1 MRNLKKILALVLA
14 LVMSFSLMAT
24 ANAFTD
30 SDKINGTY
38 EEAVEV
44 LSALKVFQ
52 GYENGSFVPQGS
64 ITRAE
69 VAAIIYRIVTGDVAD
84 KQVGI
89 YADYNKFNDV
99 KSTSWYAGYVNF
111 CANAEYIKGYDA
123 KTFGPNDPVTGYQ
136 ALAMILRA
144 VGYDKNGEF
153 TGTGWQTQTAAVG
166 KKLGI
171 TNNVSEG
178 TLGVAATREVVA
190 EILFRTIMVPQV
202 EYTVAFGYQSIGQV
216 SIGYETFGLAY
227 AEGIVTGNQATGAAA
242 TVVSKDYVAN
252 TTTDLR
258 FGTKTDLNMI
268 GHSVK
273 VWYDARTSA
282 VANGVYGTVYTL
294 MDKSTAETVLTASEL
309 VGKVDSKTAYSY
321 NYGAFNKGAYNPAAS
336 KFVVIDGGKAV
347 ISVNELAAAIFAVN
361 NYAVTPTVTLT
372 VGKEVAQAGA
382 DTRVYKQSVLTGYDK
397 DTMTVGKRVIL
408 TQIEGKELY
417 NLQLIDKTVKGV
429 IRYYD
434 AQGNV
439 TLSDGTVLS
448 RSGANLYASA
458 GNVGIHQD
466 VAFNTLKTYVFTLDA
481 DGRYIGSQEVGS
493 DYLFGTYAYYTIDNA
508 ATAQLSYYLTGVTA
522 DGQVVTKKISSTD
535 YNGIIKGSGIP
546 TLTTAGQEIANPGNS
561 GKDFS
566 LTETAVTD
574 ILKVANSAFGPN
586 TNPTSIA
593 QINGGDATIQKNTVT
608 IGTSHNYFVDENT
621 KFYFISGTA
630 AQPQVQEVVG
640 KTALLGSGDVYVLPA
655 SSVIT
660 TSVLSY
666 SVSTAANLHVDTVL
680 VKAPYAANA
689 ASDLYYLNK
698 NDKFDLGITDGTFHQ
713 IGVHKNAKTFSPVW
727 VAVKPV
733 LNNQNAFFTHTANA
747 AGIETLTKVDEAQN
761 ATNAIKAYYRAKTV
775 AAGSYDLYITDT
787 KGNYNKVA
795 SDAVVVDLRPG
806 VSGGNYT
813 AGQGL
818 LIEVK
823 TVADLILQS
832 GEYEFTVDA
841 AGTAGG
847 INIIYVTSSKILDKY
862 AQFNVNFKATKNGVE
877 QKPATD
883 YYTVVEGSEKLPY
896 GGHIYFT
903 LKGAAKGAIV
913 MIDDAP
919 ANLVNKWVGNVWMPV
934 YAIEGVVAHHN
945 VEIVLPYTTA
955 TVNGIVT
962 DVVVN
967 NVHLGAPKFAYS
979 DLKEA
984 LAKAEVANLADQLA
998 ISPTSNITV
1007 TTKDG
1012 VTISGMSIGAYR
1024 TAPASIATPVAV
1036 EKTLTDASLMVGDYI
1051 VITEVYNGVT
1061 YYMAYIVK

>member
-44 LSALKVFQ
+44 LSGLKVFQ
-52 GYENGSFVPQGS
+52 GYDNGSFVPQGS

-69 VAAIIYRIVTGDVAD
+69 VATIIYRIVTGDVAD

-153 TGTGWQTQTAAVG
+153 TGAGWQTQTAAVG

-171 TNNVSEG
+171 TDNVSEG

-216 SIGYETFGLAY
+216 SIGYETFGLRA
-227 AEGIVTGNQATGAAA
+227 AEGVVTANQATGATA
-242 TVVSKDYVAN
+242 TKIAKDFTSASVDY
-252 TTTDLR
+252 
-258 FGTKTDLNMI
+258 GYKSDLNLI

-273 VWYDARTSA
+273 VWYDARVGA
-282 VANGVYGTVYTL
+282 KNAAYVVL
-294 MDKSTAETVLTASEL
+294 DKSTAETVLTAAEL

-321 NYGAFNKGAYNPAAS
+321 NYGAFNKPAYNPAAS

-561 GKDFS
+561 GEDFS

-655 SSVIT
+655 NSVIT

-698 NDKFDLGITDGTFHQ
+698 NDQFDLGITDGTFHQ

-761 ATNAIKAYYRAKTV
+761 ATSAIKAYYGAKTV
-775 AAGSYDLYITDT
+775 ATGSYDLYITDT

-847 INIIYVTSSKILDKY
+847 INIIYVTSSKILDKF
-862 AQFNVNFKATKNGVE
+862 AQFNVNFKVTLNGVE

-883 YYTVVEGSEKLPY
+883 YYTVVEGSEKLPIY
-896 GGHIYFT
+896 GHIYFT
-903 LKGAAKGAIV
+903 LKDAAKDAIV
-913 MIDDAP
+913 MIDGAP
-919 ANLVNKWVGNVWMPV
+919 ANRVNKWVGNVWMPV

-945 VEIVLPYTTA
+945 VEIALPYTTA
-955 TVNGIVT
+955 TENGIVT

-1007 TTKDG
+1007 TTK
-1012 VTISGMSIGAYR
+1012 IEPSAMSIGAYR
-1024 TAPASIATPVAV
+1024 TAPASIEAPTTVVKA
-1036 EKTLTDASLMVGDYI
+1036 LADASLMVGDYI